1 MDENEGFFVNTPP
14 ADAEVPRQS
23 SPNLEIGYR
32 IRQAQRA
39 GFGDKEII
47 SELAKELPNVNQAL
61 KVGFKPTDIINEY
74 LSSSMGVGEVAS
86 RAISNI
92 PSSFG
97 SLVGNIV
104 EAVTSPVQ
112 TAKSVVDLGAGILQN
127 VLPESLVQ
135 AVGEDKASRE
145 VASKVGQIYADRYGS
160 VEGAKRAIA
169 EDPVGVL
176 ADVSTILTGGAGAAR
191 LGAGGAVLAGRA
203 GVPISAGAVTGPLS
217 LAEQLSRT
225 ASAIDPL
232 AIAAR
237 ATAKTAGLGGLGVAN
252 VLGLTTGAGKESI
265 AKAFEAGQRGGEAA
279 EQFRA
284 NISGRAD
291 PTEVLSLAK
300 ANLDEMNRLKQTEYR
315 SGMVNIKKDKTVL
328 DFADIDKALENAFNR
343 VTYKGQVKNAKAA
356 ERITEV
362 QQDVAQWKALDPN
375 EFHTPEGLDA
385 LKQKIGDTLES
396 VPFEQKTARAS
407 IGEIYNSVKSSI
419 QKQAP
424 TYANTMREYSVA
436 SEQIREIE
444 RALSLGKGA
453 SVDTAMRKLQSL
465 MRNNVQT
472 NYGSRTKLAQQLE
485 KAGGQEFMPGL
496 AGQALSSVT
505 PRGLQTAT
513 AIPTGALAYGIGGLP
528 SAGLSLLAA
537 SPRAVG
543 EAAYGVGALG
553 RGIGGVTRRAPF
565 IIDPRTF
572 NALFQAG
579 QIQGQT
585 E

>member
-1 MDENEGFFVNTPP
+1 MEENQGFFVGTPQ
-14 ADAEVPRQS
+14 ADARVPAQS
-23 SPNLEIGYR
+23 KPELEIGYR
-32 IRQAQRA
+32 IRQAKQA
-39 GFGDKEII
+39 GFSDSDIV
-47 SELAKELPNVNQAL
+47 SVLAEEVPNVKNAL
-61 KVGFKPTDIINEY
+61 KSGFKPNEIVEEY
-74 LSSSMGVGEVAS
+74 MASSMGAGEVAG
-86 RAISNI
+86 RALRNI

-97 SLVGNIV
+97 SLVGNVV

-112 TAKSVVDLGAGILQN
+112 TAKSVLDLGAGILQN

-145 VASKVGQIYADRYGS
+145 VASKVGQFYADRYGS

-176 ADVSTILTGGAGAAR
+176 ADVSTLLTGGAMAAPR
-191 LGAGGAVLAGRA
+191 AVAQ
-203 GVPISAGAVTGPLS
+203 PISRV
-217 LAEQLSRT
+217 

-237 ATAKTAGLGGLGVAN
+237 ATAKTAGLGGRGLAN
-252 VLGLTTGAGKESI
+252 VVGLTTGAGKESVTQ
-265 AKAFEAGQRGGEAA
+265 AFEAGRRGGEAA

-291 PTEVLSLAK
+291 PTEVLDIAK
-300 ANLDEMNRLKQTEYR
+300 ANLNELNNLKQTEYR
-315 SGMVNIKKDKTVL
+315 SGMVNIKNDKTVL
-328 DFADIDKALENAFNR
+328 DFADIDKGLQNATAK
-343 VTYKGQVKNAKAA
+343 VTYKGKIVNENAAKKLDEARTVVDEWKAA
-356 ERITEV
+356 
-362 QQDVAQWKALDPN
+362 DPV

-385 LKQKIGDTLES
+385 LKKRVGDILES
-396 VPFEQKTARAS
+396 VPFEQKSTRAAV
-407 IGEIYNSVKSSI
+407 GDVYNSIKSSI

-424 TYANTMREYSVA
+424 TYANTMKAYSDA

-472 NYGSRTKLAQQLE
+472 NYGTRLKLAQQLE
-485 KAGGQEFMPGL
+485 KVGGQEFMPGL
-496 AGQALSSVT
+496 AGQALSSLT

-528 SAGLSLLAA
+528 SAGLSLLSS
-537 SPRAVG
+537 SPRVVG
-543 EAAYGVGALG
+543 EAAYGLGALG
-553 RGIGGVTRRAPF
+553 RGVGNVTQRAPF
-565 IIDPRTF
+565 IIDPRLF

>member
-32 IRQAQRA
+32 IRQAQKA

-61 KVGFKPTDIINEY
+61 KAGFKPTDIINEY

-97 SLVGNIV
+97 SMVGNIV

-145 VASKVGQIYADRYGS
+145 VASRVGQFYADRYGS

-176 ADVSTILTGGAGAAR
+176 ADVSTVLTGGALATPRAVSQPLAR
-191 LGAGGAVLAGRA
+191 A
-203 GVPISAGAVTGPLS
+203 
-217 LAEQLSRT
+217 

-232 AIAAR
+232 AIAGRGALR
-237 ATAKTAGLGGLGVAN
+237 ATELGGRGVAN

-396 VPFEQKTARAS
+396 VPFEQKTARAA

-485 KAGGQEFMPGL
+485 KVGGQEFMPGL

-543 EAAYGVGALG
+543 EAAYGAGALG

-572 NALFQAG
+572 NALFQAE